1 MRELRRS
8 PRVHLRPALRL
19 AASVALLGLAL
30 VLVAPSDSVAQSP
43 RVLTLEEAGSDA
55 RVQGL
60 LGLLTRRAVR
70 EASQSAGPVSMAA
83 FGSPIEFANFHPKH
97 IRPETPVAVL
107 IEGTPT
113 QADLESRG
121 IVVGTV
127 AGDVITATLPLSL
140 LPELLAVEGV
150 ERVSAAAPVEKALNI
165 SATEIDAE
173 SLWLGNPPNYPVGSL
188 TGNNVIVGIVDTGV
202 DPRVDDFKS
211 TTNATRFK
219 SIWDQLWSGL
229 PPTGYSYGVEYTESQ
244 INAGQITAYHDY
256 DSHGTHIAGVAAGN
270 GRSTGNGQLA
280 YRYVGIAPRSNIIA
294 VKAYMLESQVIDAVR
309 YVFTKAGSLGK
320 PAVVNL
326 SLSVSWGAHDGTYA
340 FDRGLSALTGPG
352 KIITAAAGNKGLEN
366 GHARYDLAIGA
377 STDATFSIPTY
388 IPSISQHETIVF
400 EGWHDGSAGF
410 DVKLISPTGISTP
423 VITPGTQSGYLETND
438 GTVLVQ
444 NGMTTNSLGAK
455 QVLIYVGYGTTGTA
469 LPRSGTWR
477 INIKRRSG
485 TSSGVSHWWM
495 AQSVLGSTT
504 LPAFT
509 GAGIDTASTVTS
521 PATADSVISTGAYTT
536 KVSWPNLSGSTSKY
550 PYSPPL
556 SRLADFTSRGPRR
569 DGVQRPDVMAP
580 GYGVM
585 SAKSTDGSIS
595 SAFTDPDGAHFMNKG
610 SSIANA
616 HTTGAIALLLEQ
628 TPTLT
633 PSGARNILRT
643 RARSDSYTGTTPNG
657 KWGYGKLDVSSGGTT
672 GVNDGVAFGLSFRN
686 VFPNPS
692 RDFATF
698 DFDVASVALAQGAS
712 TPVDVRIYDVRG
724 REVRMLQGVATPGT
738 QRLSWD
744 GRNTA
749 GEETAPGVYFAR
761 LTVGETQLQKK
772 FVRVIE

>member
-1 MRELRRS
+1 M
-8 PRVHLRPALRL
+8 
-19 AASVALLGLAL
+19 ALLGLAL
-30 VLVAPSDSVAQSP
+30 VSGTVSDSAAQAS
-43 RVLTLEEAGSDA
+43 RVLTLEEAGSDV

-60 LGLLTRRAVR
+60 LGLLTHRAVR
-70 EASQSAGPVSMAA
+70 EARQLVAPASMAA
-83 FGSPIEFANFHPKH
+83 FGSPIEFANFHPMNV
-97 IRPETPVAVL
+97 RPETPVAVL
-107 IEGTPT
+107 IEGTPSR
-113 QADLESRG
+113 ADLEARG

-140 LPELLAVEGV
+140 VPELLAVEGV

-165 SATEIDAE
+165 SAYEMDADE
-173 SLWLGNPPNYPVGSL
+173 LWAGTPPTFPANSL

-202 DPRVDDFKS
+202 DPRVSDFKN
-211 TTNATRFK
+211 TNNQTRFK
-219 SIWDQLWSGL
+219 SIWDQLWSGM
-229 PPTGYSYGVEYTESQ
+229 PPTGYSYGVEYSESQ
-244 INAGQITAYHDY
+244 INAGQITSYHDY
-256 DSHGTHIAGVAAGN
+256 DSHGTHIAGIAAGN
-270 GRSTGNGQLA
+270 GLATGNGQLA

-294 VKAYMLESQVIDAVR
+294 VKAYMLESQLIDAVR
-309 YVFTKAGSLGK
+309 YVFTKAASLGK

-326 SLSVSWGAHDGTYA
+326 SVSVTWGAHDGTYA

-366 GHARYDLAIGA
+366 GHARYDLSNGA
-377 STDATFSIPTY
+377 NTDATFTIPTY
-388 IPSISQHETIVF
+388 TPSISQHESIVF
-400 EGWHDGSAGF
+400 EGWHDPTASF
-410 DVKLISPTGISTP
+410 DVKLISPTGISSA
-423 VITPGTQSGYLETND
+423 VITPGTQSGYVETND
-438 GTVLVQ
+438 GTILVQ
-444 NGMTTNSLGAK
+444 NGTTTNSLGAK
-455 QVLIYVGYGTTGTA
+455 QILIYVGYGTTGTA

-477 INIKRRSG
+477 INLKRRSG
-485 TSSGVSHWWM
+485 TTSGVSNWWM
-495 AQSVLGSTT
+495 AQSILGSTT

-536 KVSWPNLSGSTSKY
+536 KVSWSNLSGSTSKY

-556 SRLADFTSRGPRR
+556 SRLSDFTSRGPRR
-569 DGVQRPDVMAP
+569 DGVQRPDLMAP

-585 SAKSTDGSIS
+585 SSKSTDGSIS
-595 SAFTDPDGAHFMNKG
+595 SVFTDPDGVHFMNKG
-610 SSIANA
+610 TSIANA

-643 RARSDSYTGTTPNG
+643 RARSDSYTGSVPNG
-657 KWGYGKLDVSSGGTT
+657 KWGYGKLDVSAGGTT

-692 RDFATF
+692 RDFASFEF
-698 DFDVASVALAQGAS
+698 DLASVALAQGES
-712 TPVDVRIYDVRG
+712 TPVDVGIYDVRG
-724 REVRMLQGVATPGT
+724 REVRRIQGVATPGT

-761 LTVGETQLQKK
+761 LTVGTTQLQKK
-772 FVRVIE
+772 FVRVID